1 VSRSGN
7 PTELSPDLLLRA
19 YAAGIFPMSEARDD
33 DQIFWVDPEV
43 RGILPLDA
51 YHIPRSLKKAVRKG
65 KFDVRFDTAFVEVL
79 EFCADAAPD
88 RENTWINGPIR
99 NAVIR
104 LHEMGFAHSVES
116 WQGDELVGGLYGI
129 ALGSAF
135 FGESMFSR
143 RTDASK
149 VALVNL
155 LALMH
160 LGHYHLLDTQFV
172 TDHLSTFG
180 TIEIPADAYRARL
193 ETALKYQ
200 SLFHSTVA
208 EAQLKQAVD
217 RILRESS
224 PRIQA

>member
-1 VSRSGN
+1 MSRGGQ

-19 YAAGIFPMSEARDD
+19 YATGIFPMSEARDD
-33 DQIFWVDPEV
+33 DKIFWVDPEV

-51 YHIPRSLKKAVRKG
+51 YHIPRSLKKVVRRG
-65 KFDVRFDTAFVEVL
+65 KFEARFDTAFVEVL
-79 EFCADAAPD
+79 DLCADTAPD

-116 WQGDELVGGLYGI
+116 WQDGELVGGLYGI

-143 RTDASK
+143 RSDASK

-155 LALMH
+155 LALLH

-172 TDHLSTFG
+172 TDHLGTFG
-180 TIEIPADAYRARL
+180 TIEIPADAYRTRL

-217 RILRESS
+217 RVLTESS
-224 PRIQA
+224 PRKQP

>member
-1 VSRSGN
+1 MSRSGD

-19 YAAGIFPMSEARDD
+19 YATGIFPMSEARDD

-51 YHIPRSLKKAVRKG
+51 YHIPRSLKKVIRRG
-65 KFDVRFDTAFVEVL
+65 KFETRIDTAFVEVL
-79 EFCADAAPD
+79 DLCADTAPD
-88 RENTWINGPIR
+88 RENTWINRPIR

-116 WQGDELVGGLYGI
+116 WLDGDLVGGLYGI

-208 EAQLKQAVD
+208 EDQMKKAVE
-217 RILRESS
+217 RVLLQSS
-224 PRIQA
+224 PRQKT